1 MNEFIPVVDLKAQYA
16 AIKPEVD
23 TAIQRVL
30 AHAQYIQGPEVRSF
44 EEAFAR
50 FVGAEAAIGVASG
63 TAALHLALLACGIGP
78 GDEVITT
85 PFTFYATAEA
95 INQAGAM
102 PVFVDIAPDTC
113 NLDPTKIEAAITPR
127 TRAIIPVHLY
137 GQSADMDEILSIAR
151 QHGLRVIEDAAQA
164 HAAEHHGRRCGSLG
178 DLACF
183 SFYPSKNLGCYGDGG
198 MVTGSDPELLA
209 RIRRLRDHGRVGK
222 YEHVELGWGSRLDA
236 LQAAI
241 LGAKLPHLERW
252 TAQRRAAAA
261 RYNDLL
267 AGAEVVTPTARP
279 YNRHVYYCYVI
290 RAPRRDALAAHLT
303 AQGIDTVV
311 HYPIP
316 MHLQP
321 AYREM
326 GLGPGTFPVA
336 EAAAQQVLSLP
347 MFPEISPDQ
356 QQRVAGAVRSFV
368 GWGANQRI
376 SESANRRMTNDE

>member
-1 MNEFIPVVDLKAQYA
+1 MIPVVDLKAQYA
-16 AIKPEVD
+16 AIKPDVD
-23 TAIQRVL
+23 AAIQRVVESTGF
-30 AHAQYIQGPEVRSF
+30 IMGPEVRSF

-95 INQAGAM
+95 INQAGAT
-102 PVFVDIAPDTC
+102 PVFVDIAPDTY
-113 NLDPTKIEAAITPR
+113 NLDPAKIEAAITPR
-127 TRAIIPVHLY
+127 TRAIVPVHLY
-137 GQSADMDEILSIAR
+137 GQSAEMDAILAIAR
-151 QHGLRVIEDAAQA
+151 RHGLRVIEDAAQA

-198 MVTGSDPELLA
+198 MVTGSDPALLA

-241 LGAKLPHLERW
+241 LGAKLPHLEGW
-252 TAQRRAAAA
+252 TEQRRAAAA

-267 AGAEVVTPTARP
+267 SGAEVVVPAERP

-290 RAPRRDALAAHLT
+290 RTPRRDGLAAHL
-303 AQGIDTVV
+303 AEQGIDTIV

-347 MFPEISPDQ
+347 MFPEITPEQ
-356 QQRVAGAVRSFV
+356 QQRVAGAVRGFV
-368 GWGANQRI
+368 G
-376 SESANRRMTNDE
+376 

>member
-1 MNEFIPVVDLKAQYA
+1 MIPVVDLKAQYA

-23 TAIQRVL
+23 AAIQRVVESTGF
-30 AHAQYIQGPEVRSF
+30 IMGPEVRSF

-78 GDEVITT
+78 GDEVVTT

-95 INQAGAM
+95 INQAGAT
-102 PVFVDIAPDTC
+102 PVFVDIAPDTY
-113 NLDPTKIEAAITPR
+113 NLDPDKIEAAITPR
-127 TRAIIPVHLY
+127 TRAIVPVHLY
-137 GQSADMDEILSIAR
+137 GQSADMDAILAIAR
-151 QHGLRVIEDAAQA
+151 RHGLRVIEDAAQA

-198 MVTGSDPELLA
+198 MVTGSDPALLA

-252 TAQRRAAAA
+252 TEQRRAAAA

-267 AGAEVVTPTARP
+267 SGAEVVVPAERP

-290 RAPRRDALAAHLT
+290 STPRRDGLATHL
-303 AQGIDTVV
+303 AEQGIDTIV

-336 EAAAQQVLSLP
+336 EASAQQVLSLP
-347 MFPEISPDQ
+347 MFPEISLEQ
-356 QQRVAGAVRSFV
+356 QQRVARAVRSFM
-368 GWGANQRI
+368 G
-376 SESANRRMTNDE
+376 

>member
-1 MNEFIPVVDLKAQYA
+1 MIPVVDLKAQYA
-16 AIKPEVD
+16 AIKPDVD
-23 TAIQRVL
+23 AAIQRVVESTGF
-30 AHAQYIQGPEVRSF
+30 IMGPEVRSF

-95 INQAGAM
+95 INQVGAT
-102 PVFVDIAPDTC
+102 PVFVDIAPDTY
-113 NLDPTKIEAAITPR
+113 NLDPAKIEAAITPR
-127 TRAIIPVHLY
+127 TRAIVPVHLY
-137 GQSADMDEILSIAR
+137 GQSADMDEILAIAR
-151 QHGLRVIEDAAQA
+151 RHGLRVIEDAAQA

-198 MVTGSDPELLA
+198 MVTGSDPALLA

-241 LGAKLPHLERW
+241 LGAKLPHLEEW
-252 TAQRRAAAA
+252 TEQRRAAAA

-267 AGAEVVTPTARP
+267 AGVEVVTPVERP
-279 YNRHVYYCYVI
+279 YNRHVYHCYVI
-290 RAPRRDALAAHLT
+290 RTPRRDGLAAHL
-303 AQGIDTVV
+303 AEQGIDTIV

-316 MHLQP
+316 LHLQP
-321 AYREM
+321 AYRAM

-347 MFPEISPDQ
+347 MFPEITPEQ
-356 QQRVAGAVRSFV
+356 QERVAGAVRDFV
-368 GWGANQRI
+368 G
-376 SESANRRMTNDE
+376 